1 MKLSFAT
8 LGCPNWSLEHIGDEA
23 KAMGYDG
30 VELRGIKG
38 EHIGPGET
46 PGELKRIRRI
56 FDDRGLEIV
65 CIMGYSRFT
74 WAEGK
79 QRKDEIAQVLT
90 MLELAREVGCPI
102 LRVFAGKMDGD
113 DRRANIA
120 RVVECLGTLAPM
132 AGKLGV
138 RMALESHDDWCK
150 GENLS
155 AVLQGVEN
163 PALGICW
170 DVANSY
176 FVEPLEKTFEAIK
189 DRLCHV
195 HFKDA
200 AKQGAKE
207 ISRLPG
213 AGDVDLRRAMKILAD
228 AGYDGYLS
236 FEWEKKWQPDLDEPE
251 VAFPA
256 YIHYVRGLMKQLPV
270 RQ

>member
-1 MKLSFAT
+1 
-8 LGCPNWSLEHIGDEA
+8 
-23 KAMGYDG
+23 
-30 VELRGIKG
+30 
-38 EHIGPGET
+38 
-46 PGELKRIRRI
+46 
-56 FDDRGLEIV
+56 
-65 CIMGYSRFT
+65 MGYSRFT